1 MLRGVLGCEACL
13 LAALALQVVHGVD
26 RNRVT
31 AHAVDF
37 IHGDPPSEKLAV
49 EKCSTGTSP
58 GGPSPYNRNTTD
70 VIPLHVV
77 ISGVSRTVDSRRVR
91 SHPAHS
97 SRISARSRAGQAQS
111 GRLPSV
117 HRDLRSSLRGDDALE
132 HSGLRG
138 GSQRGADSVKS
149 EVAGH
154 HRVEV
159 HPPG

>member
-1 MLRGVLGCEACL
+1 MSAGALRGCYGGSVGAKACL

-49 EKCSTGTSP
+49 EKCFTGTSP
-58 GGPSPYNRNTTD
+58 GGFLLYSRNTTD

-91 SHPAHS
+91 
-97 SRISARSRAGQAQS
+97 
-111 GRLPSV
+111 
-117 HRDLRSSLRGDDALE
+117 
-132 HSGLRG
+132 
-138 GSQRGADSVKS
+138 
-149 EVAGH
+149 
-154 HRVEV
+154 
-159 HPPG
+159 